1 MKGHNP
7 NYYIIPQSTIDG
19 DTKTVWYDLK
29 QDTKNKGHI
38 TLHDDDIDYINFW
51 LCRFVTDVSAKQFLD
66 PDLYKGMALQDKK
79 TATSGYKNKESNSI
93 LSEASGLVSNRLRNP
108 SQDYT
113 KKQLPFIVQT
123 FIMIFNIYNDR
134 FSAKDLGYDYHS
146 KQPNKKPLMIKF
158 KEVK

>member
-108 SQDYT
+108 SEDYT
-113 KKQLPFIVQT
+113 KKQLLYIKRIFELISVTYEHT
-123 FIMIFNIYNDR
+123 FLK
-134 FSAKDLGYDYHS
+134 KDLGYDIVTGVL
-146 KQPNKKPLMIKF
+146 NEKPLMIKF

>member
-7 NYYIIPQSTIDG
+7 NYYIIPQTTIDG

-29 QDTKNKGHI
+29 QDTKNKGHV

-51 LCRFVTDVSAKQFLD
+51 LCRFVVDVSAKQFLD
-66 PDLYKGMALQDKK
+66 PQLYQFGTKQQNK
-79 TATSGYKNKESNSI
+79 TATSAYGKKESNSI
-93 LSEASGLVSNRLRNP
+93 ISQASGLVGNRLRNP

-113 KKQLPFIVQT
+113 KKQLQFIT
-123 FIMIFNIYNDR
+123 KCFNIICDAYDLAFNE
-134 FSAKDLGYDYHS
+134 KDLGYDYHS
-146 KQPNKKPLMIKF
+146 KQPNKKPLKIKF